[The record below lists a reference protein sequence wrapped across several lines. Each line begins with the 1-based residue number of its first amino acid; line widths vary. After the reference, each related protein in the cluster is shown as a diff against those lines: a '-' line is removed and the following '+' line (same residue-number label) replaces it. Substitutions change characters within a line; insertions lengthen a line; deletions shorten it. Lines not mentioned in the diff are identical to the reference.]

1 MAAIERTCLFCQ
13 KRPWD
18 EGEVELLNWY
28 STNMSGRLDT
38 RICDFHREK
47 QVQHLP
53 RLRERIQAENKKRRV
68 PPEEARQRIYMAHY
82 REMQEDQENSPRCC
96 IVM

>member
-18 EGEVELLNWY
+18 EGELELLNWY
-28 STNMSGRLDT
+28 SANMSGRLDT

-47 QVQHLP
+47 QVQRLP
-53 RLRERIQAENKKRRV
+53 QLRARIQHESKKRTV

-82 REMQEDQENSPRCC
+82 REMQGDQKKSRCC